1 MRRMLLVPIV
11 WALLAST
18 ATAQELRVR
27 TQALLAERRQGTVTA
42 ASVQV
47 LTGVTSIT
55 IEGDI
60 AQADRGDPSNAMTV
74 RVYLSLD
81 GGFSWQPWG
90 GFSWRGS
97 IDPRT
102 GQPRSNP
109 RIGLTLPPVGSLLRI
124 ELDVP
129 TEIRVGAVIETV
141 VP

>member
-90 GFSWRGS
+90 GFSWRGTPKNSRKEKLSAQRQAMPRWLS
-97 IDPRT
+97 I
-102 GQPRSNP
+102 S
-109 RIGLTLPPVGSLLRI
+109 SK
-124 ELDVP
+124 
-129 TEIRVGAVIETV
+129 
-141 VP
+141 